1 MEGRFVYAADTAT
14 AENADGETAQ
24 TRFATA
30 SALNSTAP
38 ATRCWLPPDAPAH
51 PAYHRGGHQGQ
62 QWLYPLPAGRTYR
75 FKVLAVYYYD
85 PAEQGDGAFDLYGS
99 TDLSSYYDY
108 LRFVAG
114 HPGPAA
120 CGYRV
125 EVGDA
130 SRFLT
135 LTAPSEDA
143 GVQLCVTGRLIED
156 GRGRGAQRF
165 GHHGGG

>member
-1 MEGRFVYAADTAT
+1 M
-14 AENADGETAQ
+14 
-24 TRFATA
+24 
-30 SALNSTAP
+30 
-38 ATRCWLPPDAPAH
+38 
-51 PAYHRGGHQGQ
+51 
-62 QWLYPLPAGRTYR
+62 
-75 FKVLAVYYYD
+75 LAVYYYD

-114 HPGPAA
+114 IQA
-120 CGYRV
+120 RSLWDTEV

-156 GRGRGAQRF
+156 GRGRGAQRI
-165 GHHGGG
+165 GHHGGGRTPADCRAVPE

>member
-1 MEGRFVYAADTAT
+1 MCIRD
-14 AENADGETAQ
+14 
-24 TRFATA
+24 
-30 SALNSTAP
+30 S
-38 ATRCWLPPDAPAH
+38 
-51 PAYHRGGHQGQ
+51 
-62 QWLYPLPAGRTYR
+62 
-75 FKVLAVYYYD
+75 
-85 PAEQGDGAFDLYGS
+85 YGS

-114 HPGPAA
+114 IQA
-120 CGYRV
+120 RSLWDTEV

-156 GRGRGAQRF
+156 GEAEVLNASAITAADDPLLTAVQYQSKNQPMPTVSALLGASIDRYAKQSAATAANRGSSQTASDSADTSTDLSQAASEMQQRTCLLYTSPSPRDTR
-165 GHHGGG
+165 